1 MKDWKDNKKM
11 HDDYWGKLYNH
22 VTSNKSKYT
31 DVTSEWND
39 LFGFEVGYKNNFSY
53 ILDAKRVTGSDFNK
67 YVSDKNEYLQKRL
80 DKHVT
85 PTTDAVID
93 LGAGWGRHSIHL
105 ASKNPHYKVITGEL
119 SDSGRKVTD
128 YFKNKYDLN
137 IDTFS
142 FNWQDHQSLID
153 LLSPRDYKEIV
164 VFTSNTIEQ
173 ITELDIQVFIDLL
186 DLPIE
191 KVSVIHIEPVKFQYD
206 NKPFPFDNYYNRN
219 LRLVLETL
227 KGMGK
232 IEMGDIIPQY
242 WTHNVAPTGQNNI
255 LIEWKKRL

>member
-1 MKDWKDNKKM
+1 MKKWQDNKAS
-11 HDDYWGKLYNH
+11 HDNYWGKLYNT
-22 VTSNKSKYT
+22 VIANSKT
-31 DVTSEWND
+31 FNDVTQEWKA
-39 LFGFEVGYKNNFSY
+39 LFKFEVGNKNQFNYLLNSKPITSNFDTY
-53 ILDAKRVTGSDFNK
+53 IFDKNK
-67 YVSDKNEYLQKRL
+67 YLQDRL

-105 ASKNPHYKVITGEL
+105 ASNNPHYKVITGEL

-128 YFKNKYDLN
+128 YFKDKYNLN

-153 LLSPRDYKEIV
+153 LLSSRDYKEIV

-173 ITELDIQVFIDLL
+173 ITEIDTQVFVDLL
-186 DLPIE
+186 DLPID
-191 KVSVIHIEPVKFQYD
+191 KISMIHIEPVKFQYD
-206 NKPFPFDNYYNRN
+206 GKPSPFKNHYNRN
-219 LRLVLETL
+219 LRLVLQTL
-227 KGMGK
+227 EAMGK

-242 WTHNVAPTGQNNI
+242 WTHNVSTTGLNNI
-255 LIEWKKRL
+255 LIEWKKRS